1 MYYSKKKLYIHEV
14 DTIDERKKRLK
25 CDEEEKNVIFPFYIN
40 AKMILKMIL
49 KLDQKKNISS
59 CVY

>member
-1 MYYSKKKLYIHEV
+1 MYYSKK
-14 DTIDERKKRLK
+14 TIYTWSRYDRRKEKEIEMRWGG
-25 CDEEEKNVIFPFYIN
+25 KNVIFPFYIN